1 MVVHVYYLRLYS
13 NIETGSC
20 CLFFCGHGHG
30 LKLLKTGPTVS
41 SFNAMSAKISKKY
54 YDQYSLI
61 TFVWCLPHNA
71 T

>member
-1 MVVHVYYLRLYS
+1 MFIILDCIQTLKLFLVV
-13 NIETGSC
+13 C
-20 CLFFCGHGHG
+20 CCGHGHG
-30 LKLLKTGPTVS
+30 LKLLKIGPTVS